1 MGRKRTIG
9 LEWLDPQDINQR
21 YWAIEF
27 LFAKGYQKLFD
38 YQRKIRSDKP
48 PSHEQMLHA
57 GIEIERNAGARELL
71 KDMKDAWRQQ
81 RNRNKKKQQGHLV
94 CTFTLNGETKKNL
107 KKMASE
113 LSISATE
120 LVENLIAKA
129 YQTHIRKQAKQPRG
143 RLAKTPKG
151 SRSDKLI
158 GKENHKK
165 KHPQA
170 STSPEVPEDKS
181 SSTYDT
187 KATDALSIS
196 NDDLARSQEKPR
208 KPIESILKNMSKS
221 NKKTYRV
228 PIGMQKKIAA
238 VEDMDESGPLEVSP
252 NLDE

>member
-1 MGRKRTIG
+1 
-9 LEWLDPQDINQR
+9 
-21 YWAIEF
+21 
-27 LFAKGYQKLFD
+27 
-38 YQRKIRSDKP
+38 
-48 PSHEQMLHA
+48 
-57 GIEIERNAGARELL
+57 
-71 KDMKDAWRQQ
+71 
-81 RNRNKKKQQGHLV
+81 
-94 CTFTLNGETKKNL
+94 
-107 KKMASE
+107 
-113 LSISATE
+113 
-120 LVENLIAKA
+120 
-129 YQTHIRKQAKQPRG
+129 
-143 RLAKTPKG
+143 
-151 SRSDKLI
+151 LI